1 MHSRFA
7 PMGAAACAAALAA
20 LLSAGCSVNPAT
32 GKQQLNLVSES
43 QEIQMGQEADKQ
55 VVAEMGLYD
64 DPEAQQYVARLGKE
78 LAAHSERP
86 NLPWSFKVVDDPAVN
101 AFALPGGFIYV
112 TRGLM
117 THLNNEAQ
125 LVSVLGHEIG
135 HVTARHSVN
144 QISKAQLANIGLIA
158 GAIWRPDLAQGP
170 LGQAAGLGMNMAF
183 LKFGRDDERQA
194 DELGMRYLRGEN
206 YDPREM
212 AAVFRTLERVGEEA
226 GPGAKSPN
234 WMSTHPAPAERAQ
247 TVQKALT
254 GVNTA
259 GLKVNEEPY
268 LQVIDGMVFGSDP
281 REGFF
286 KDGKFFHPEM
296 KFQFQFPQGW
306 KTQNAKSAVAAMSP
320 DKDAIVQITLAQ
332 GSDPKAAAQKFFSQ
346 QGLQAGEGWTN
357 RIGGKPAVTRHLR
370 RHDRAGG
377 PARRGRLHRARGQGV
392 RDPGLHAGCAL
403 EQVRRRAARH
413 AGHLRRR
420 ERPRGPQRAAA
431 PRGRG
436 ARPAQHGPRHL
447 RAHLPLAR
455 RHAEAGAHQRPGAQ
469 LQHQERRPGQARGGR
484 PAHRREL
491 GPRRSSSQAAS
502 PRDARGSPGLACRTE
517 RNRGAARSGSA

>member
-170 LGQAAGLGMNMAF
+170 LGQAAGLGLNMAF

-194 DELGMRYLRGEN
+194 DELGMRYLRGES

-226 GPGAKSPN
+226 GPGAKAPN

-247 TVQKALT
+247 TAQKALT

-268 LQVIDGMVFGSDP
+268 LQVLDGMVFGSDP

-357 RIGGKPAVTRHLR
+357 RIGGKPAVTGTF
-370 RHDRAGG
+370 A
-377 PARRGRLHRARGQGV
+377 AKTEQG
-392 RDPGLHAGCAL
+392 DL
-403 EQVRRRAARH
+403 
-413 AGHLRRR
+413 
-420 ERPRGPQRAAA
+420 
-431 PRGRG
+431 
-436 ARPAQHGPRHL
+436 
-447 RAHLPLAR
+447 
-455 RHAEAGAHQRPGAQ
+455 
-469 LQHQERRPGQARGGR
+469 
-484 PAHRREL
+484 
-491 GPRRSSSQAAS
+491 
-502 PRDARGSPGLACRTE
+502 
-517 RNRGAARSGSA
+517 RGAAAFIEHGGKVFAILGYTPAARWSKYDGALRGTLATFDDVSDPAVLNVQPLRVDVVRAPRNMDLATFERTYPSPVDMQKLALINGLEPSSSIKSGELVKRVVGDPLIAGS